1 MRHFL
6 TPLLRATGRC
16 GLTIVRD
23 GSRLVERVDTAL
35 DSKSRTK
42 GLLEHDRLDPDRG
55 LVIAP
60 TQGVHTFGMKFSID
74 IVAVNREG
82 RVLKCRTHVPRRRI
96 VLALRA
102 FAIVELAAG
111 TVERAGLRVGDQLAI
126 APAASGR
133 LQG

>member
-6 TPLLRATGRC
+6 APLLRSTEPC

-23 GSRLVERVDTAL
+23 GSWLVEQVEPAL

-42 GLLEHDRLDPDRG
+42 GLLGRDSLDRQRG

-60 TQGVHTFGMKFSID
+60 TQGVHTFGMRFPID

-82 RVLKCRTHVPRRRI
+82 RVLKCRTHVPPRRI

-111 TVERAGLRVGDQLAI
+111 AADRAGLREGDQLAI
-126 APAASGR
+126 APAASRR
-133 LQG
+133 LHG